1 MPPLA
6 AFFMKVLSFSDNEEL
21 FPAGVAVCAIAAGP
35 MLSAAVTEAT
45 IQNFDISKNFVFM
58 AFVGSETAGT
68 PRYLRNRKEDF
79 TWTRMNCNLL
89 TFAAQSRA
97 RAVASDRDIE
107 SNQGPEI
114 F

>member
-1 MPPLA
+1 
-6 AFFMKVLSFSDNEEL
+6 FMKVLSFSDNEEL

-45 IQNFDISKNFVFM
+45 IQNFDISKNFDFM
-58 AFVGSETAGT
+58 AFVGSKTAGT
-68 PRYLRNRKEDF
+68 PRYLRNRKEDS

-89 TFAAQSRA
+89 TFAARSSA
-97 RAVASDRDIE
+97 RTVASDREIE